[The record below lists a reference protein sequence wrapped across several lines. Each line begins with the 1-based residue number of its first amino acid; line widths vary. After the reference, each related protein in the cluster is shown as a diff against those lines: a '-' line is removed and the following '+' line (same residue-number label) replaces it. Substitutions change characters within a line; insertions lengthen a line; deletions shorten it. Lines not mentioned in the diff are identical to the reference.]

1 MTLTA
6 DQTPPAAPA
15 PRPLRLAMLVPT
27 LIVDVALP
35 IAVLKT
41 LEAMGV
47 APVWALAAGCV
58 PPLLNNLRVWIGRRR
73 LDPAGILIMI
83 SMASGVAGSLLT
95 GNIGSRIVTDCVIG
109 SAWGVGFL
117 GSLLLPRPAL
127 FYLIRALVAGDD
139 AVRAELWNG
148 LWRYVAFRAA
158 LRWLTAIWGLSYFA
172 GLALELGL
180 TRLLTLE
187 TVVTIGPALSLGTT
201 LLLIVFTR
209 FRMKATR
216 EQLEREEGLTWP
228 L

>member
-95 GNIGSRIVTDCVIG
+95 GDIGSRIVTDCLLS
-109 SAWGVGFL
+109 SAWGLGFL
-117 GSLLLPRPAL
+117 GSLLLARPAL

-139 AVRAELWNG
+139 NARAETWNG
-148 LWRYVAFRAA
+148 LWRYAAFRAS
-158 LRWLTAIWGLSYFA
+158 LRSLTAIWGLSYFA
-172 GLALELGL
+172 GIALELGL
-180 TRLLTLE
+180 ARLLPIE
-187 TVVTIGPALSLGTT
+187 TVVTIGPALNLGATV
-201 LLLIVFTR
+201 LLIVFTR
-209 FRMKATR
+209 FRMKAAR
-216 EQLEREEGLTWP
+216 ERLEREEQLTWP